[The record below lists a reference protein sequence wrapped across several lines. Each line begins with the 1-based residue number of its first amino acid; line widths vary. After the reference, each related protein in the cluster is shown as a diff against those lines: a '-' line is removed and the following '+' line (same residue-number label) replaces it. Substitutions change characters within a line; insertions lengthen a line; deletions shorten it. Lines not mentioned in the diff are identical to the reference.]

1 MKVSLLFFT
10 LNEIDGMRVIMPQI
24 KREWYDELI
33 IVDGG
38 SNDGTIEY
46 AEEHGYN
53 IFVQKEKGAG
63 AAFLEA
69 MERVAGDIIIVFS
82 PDGNSLPEAIPKLV
96 EKMKEGYDIVIA
108 SRYLG
113 GARSY
118 DDDVVTALGN
128 KMFTGLTNLLFN
140 GKITDS
146 LVMYRAY
153 KRSII
158 KELKVNTKNSSWG
171 GQLLFRALKKKMK
184 VGEIPANEPARIGGV
199 RKMQPLRNGLVE
211 LSMILKEFLIRKY

>member
-10 LNEIDGMRVIMPQI
+10 LNEIDGMRAIMPQI

-33 IVDGG
+33 VVDGG
-38 SNDGTIEY
+38 STDGTIDYAKEY
-46 AEEHGYN
+46 GYN
-53 IFVQKEKGAG
+53 IFVQKERGAG

-69 MERVAGDIIIVFS
+69 MRIVTGDIIIVFS
-82 PDGNSLPEAIPKLV
+82 PDGNSQPEAIPELV
-96 EKMKEGYDIVIA
+96 KKMGEGYDIVIA
-108 SRYLG
+108 SRYLD
-113 GARSY
+113 GAKSY
-118 DDDVVTALGN
+118 DDDVITALGN
-128 KMFTGLTNLLFN
+128 KIFTGLTNLLFG

-158 KELKVNTKNSSWG
+158 DELKVDAKCSSWG
-171 GQLLFRALKKKMK
+171 GQLLFRAMKKKLK
-184 VGEIPANEPARIGGV
+184 VGEIPADEPARIGGI

-211 LSMILKEFLIRKY
+211 LGMILKEFFIRKY

>member
-10 LNEIDGMRVIMPQI
+10 LNEIDGMKVIMPQI

-33 IVDGG
+33 IADGG

-46 AEEHGYN
+46 AKEHGYN
-53 IFVQKEKGAG
+53 IFVQKDKGAG

-69 MERVAGDIIIVFS
+69 MERVTGDIIIVFS
-82 PDGNSLPEAIPKLV
+82 PDGNSLPEAIPELV

-118 DDDVVTALGN
+118 DDDIVTAFGN
-128 KMFTGLTNLLFN
+128 KMFTRLTNLLFN

-153 KRSII
+153 KRSVI

-184 VGEIPANEPARIGGV
+184 VGEISANEPARIGGI

>member
-46 AEEHGYN
+46 AQEHGYN

-69 MERVAGDIIIVFS
+69 MERVTGDIIIVFS

-153 KRSII
+153 KRSVI